1 MRNLKDIKLKKPDR
15 MAVQE
20 AVNVL
25 RERFPVEKIILFG
38 SKTRGDDDPESD
50 IDLLV
55 LTSRPLSWR
64 ERKTVTYSLFDVEMK
79 YGVVISVL
87 VTSTKEW
94 SEGPFSVLSIY
105 DEILQHGVVA

>member
-1 MRNLKDIKLKKPDR
+1 MRNLKDIELKKMDR

-20 AVNVL
+20 AGNIL

-55 LTSRPLSWR
+55 LTSHPLAWR
-64 ERKTVTYSLFDVEMK
+64 EKKAITYALFDVEMK
-79 YGVVISVL
+79 YDVVISVL

-94 SEGPFSVLSIY
+94 GEGPFSVLPIY
-105 DEILQHGVVA
+105 DEILQHGAVA